1 MANVAEEAPKKS
13 GPGLVVQIGVLL
25 VMTLVAAGI
34 GWVSGGMIEQPA
46 PPAGAEAP
54 AADAGHGAPA
64 GGHGE
69 ASGDHGEASAEG
81 EDGEAAANTNPLI
94 LSLPPITTNLAAP
107 SEIWVRMEVDVVLEK
122 PTTDVNLAETVHQDL
137 LAFMRTVKMH
147 QIEGASGFRHL
158 KADLDERAATR
169 TEGLAKM
176 VLIKTLLFE

>member
-1 MANVAEEAPKKS
+1 MANVTEEAPKKS

-46 PPAGAEAP
+46 PAAAEASTE
-54 AADAGHGAPA
+54 AAGHSAPA

-69 ASGDHGEASAEG
+69 ASGGHGEASAEG
-81 EDGEAAANTNPLI
+81 EHGEAAANVNPLI

-107 SEIWVRMEVDVVLEK
+107 SEIWVRMEVDVVLDK
-122 PTTDVNLAETVHQDL
+122 PTTDLHLAETVHQDL